1 MERICPYCMHILSEE
16 TSCPGCGK
24 KPGAYRPSSHHFA
37 PGTRLHDRYLL
48 GRVLGEGGFGITYL
62 GLDTELERRV
72 AVKEYFPTAFVK
84 RETSSWASGWG
95 CAWPSSLWTRTTA
108 V

>member
-1 MERICPYCMHILSEE
+1 MTATVEASNLEVSVMERICPYCMHILSEE
-16 TSCPGCGK
+16 KNCPSCGK
-24 KPGAYRPSSHHFA
+24 DPGVYRPSSHHFP

-84 RETSSWASGWG
+84 RETSLTLEVT
-95 CAWPSSLWTRTTA
+95 C
-108 V
+108 